1 MLERIMDLAAHE
13 LGIDPAELRR
23 RNFIKPDR
31 FPLTTVTGANYDV
44 GDYAKALDEALRVS
58 DYTAL
63 RAEQQAR
70 RDRGDRTVLGIGVSA
85 YVEVTA
91 GGLFNEYGACEVH
104 PDGRVTIKAGTASH
118 GQGHGTTYAMVASEI
133 LGIPIEDITLIE
145 ADTAE
150 VPRGLGTMGSR
161 SLQTAGSA
169 IWKASEAVLEKA
181 KAVAAHVLE
190 ANVDDIVLADGKLGV
205 AGTPATALS
214 WAEVARAA
222 GDPGQVPDGEEPGLS
237 VELDFNQGD
246 ATYPFGAHVAVVE
259 IDLDTG
265 GVRLVRHVAVDDC
278 GRRINP
284 LLVNGQQHGGIAQGV
299 AQALFEGVQYDD
311 DGNPLTGT
319 LIDYL
324 VPSAAE
330 LPFFDAVNTET
341 PTHMNPL
348 GAKGIGESGTIGS
361 TPAVQS
367 AVIDAL
373 GHLGITHLDMPCSPR
388 RIWEAVQAAE
398 RS

>member
-1 MLERIMDLAAHE
+1 
-13 LGIDPAELRR
+13 
-23 RNFIKPDR
+23 
-31 FPLTTVTGANYDV
+31 
-44 GDYAKALDEALRVS
+44 
-58 DYTAL
+58 
-63 RAEQQAR
+63 
-70 RDRGDRTVLGIGVSA
+70 
-85 YVEVTA
+85 
-91 GGLFNEYGACEVH
+91 
-104 PDGRVTIKAGTASH
+104 
-118 GQGHGTTYAMVASEI
+118 
-133 LGIPIEDITLIE
+133 
-145 ADTAE
+145 
-150 VPRGLGTMGSR
+150 MGSR

-181 KAVAAHVLE
+181 KQVAAHVLE

-205 AGTPATALS
+205 AGTPATALT
-214 WAEVARAA
+214 WAQVAQAA
-222 GDPGQVPDGEEPGLS
+222 ADPSQVPEGEEPGLS

-246 ATYPFGAHVAVVE
+246 ATYPFGAHVAVVAV
-259 IDLDTG
+259 DPDTG
-265 GVRLVRHVAVDDC
+265 GVTLVRHVAVDDC

-299 AQALFEGVQYDD
+299 AQALYEGVAYDP

-330 LPFFDAVNTET
+330 LPSFEAVNTET

-367 AVIDAL
+367 AVIDAVT
-373 GHLGITHLDMPCSPR
+373 HLGITHLDMPLSPR

-398 RS
+398 RA